1 MFFCVWRAVGQDL
14 NKGVVAADVRTS
26 LEERLELVE
35 ARLREDDEL
44 SIVELMASSVSRF
57 VSGKLLPRSDPE
69 CKWHYAKAVC
79 VPKCECEL
87 RWKPGDLTPSR
98 ACRRRR
104 SESLSIDDCDSDL
117 NKEPGLLVKVGQG
130 AKAAAFATA
139 DFLDEAAPPSD
150 PTCDWSWSRFSCT
163 PGCVLA
169 YRFGD
174 FHIGRSCRRLATPDD
189 ILREAKREQRTTTPR
204 EADHVFPSKIGCDT
218 PNRDDSAVAFDTWQI
233 QNPISQPSQTVAH
246 TPRTDCLEDH
256 RQRSPTPL
264 PQHHVSRRPLQQS
277 GSGPAEPESTA

>member
-1 MFFCVWRAVGQDL
+1 M
-14 NKGVVAADVRTS
+14 AADVRTS

-35 ARLREDDEL
+35 ARLREEDEL
-44 SIVELMASSVSRF
+44 SIVELMAGSISRF
-57 VSGKLLPRSDPE
+57 VAGKLLPRSDPE
-69 CKWHYAKAVC
+69 CRWHYAKAVC

-98 ACRRRR
+98 ACRRRH
-104 SESLSIDDCDSDL
+104 SDSLSIDDCDSDL
-117 NKEPGLLVKVGQG
+117 NKEPGLLVKVGRG

-189 ILREAKREQRTTTPR
+189 VLRGAKREQRTAAPR
-204 EADHVFPSKIGCDT
+204 EADHMFSSAT
-218 PNRDDSAVAFDTWQI
+218 EYPNAKDRDDVAVAYDAWQQHHQQ
-233 QNPISQPSQTVAH
+233 QNPMLQNVHTVSH
-246 TPRTDCLEDH
+246 PPRADYLEDH
-256 RQRSPTPL
+256 RHRFAAPT
-264 PQHHVSRRPLQQS
+264 PQHHMPRRPPQQPS
-277 GSGPAEPESTA
+277 GSGAAEAA